1 MKHLARQS
9 RQSTARRG
17 FTLIELLTV
26 ITIIAILLSLI
37 LPTLSGVLG
46 SGDLAAV
53 SAEMTQLEQA
63 LATFKSQYGEYPP
76 SNIFI
81 PGQGGTWNVKS
92 RAAISKIW
100 PQFDF
105 PSRGGLN
112 NADPLHL
119 NGAECLV
126 FFLGGIE
133 GGSVS
138 APVLAGFSRNPLKPW
153 TESENP
159 HGPFME
165 FDLGRMDDQ
174 DEDGAYE
181 YLDALPGQET
191 PILYLST
198 GGTRYNKDNDPALD
212 DYDVHVTDISNPAV
226 DARDLKEVYMQAN
239 GKTPY
244 RADSY
249 QLISPGEDGEYGVG
263 GAYTPDEDLPND
275 RRAEADN
282 ITNFSSG
289 TLN

>member
-1 MKHLARQS
+1 MKHMIKPSIGRH
-9 RQSTARRG
+9 G
-17 FTLIELLTV
+17 FTLLELLAV
-26 ITIIAILLSLI
+26 ITIIAILLALI
-37 LPTLSGVLG
+37 LPTLSGIIG
-46 SGDLAAV
+46 SGDQAAV
-53 SAEMTQLEQA
+53 SAEMTQLDQA
-63 LATFKSQYGEYPP
+63 LATFKSTYGEYPP
-76 SNIFI
+76 SSIFI
-81 PGQGGTWNVKS
+81 PAQGGTWNVKS

-105 PSRGGLN
+105 SSRGGLN
-112 NADPLHL
+112 NADRLHL

-133 GGSVS
+133 SGSVT
-138 APVLAGFSRNPLKPW
+138 APVLGGFSRNPLTPW
-153 TESENP
+153 TASENP

-165 FDLGRMDDQ
+165 FDLGRMVDVDGDD
-174 DEDGAYE
+174 AYE
-181 YLDALPGQET
+181 YLDALPSQET

-212 DYDVHVTDISNPAV
+212 DYDVHVTDINNPSV
-226 DARDLKEVYMQAN
+226 DPRDLKEVYMQAN

-249 QLISPGEDGEYGVG
+249 QLISPGEDGEYGTG
-263 GAYTPDEDLPND
+263 GTYTPDEDFPTD
-275 RRAEADN
+275 RRVEADN